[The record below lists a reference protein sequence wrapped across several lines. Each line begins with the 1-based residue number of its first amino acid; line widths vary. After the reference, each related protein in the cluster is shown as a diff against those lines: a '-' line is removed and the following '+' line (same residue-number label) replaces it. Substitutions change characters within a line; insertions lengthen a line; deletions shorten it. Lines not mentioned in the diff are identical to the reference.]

1 MLKLNFRSPTL
12 TIIMTSQKFLN
23 PPLTILP
30 LENGD
35 RLSRAEFERR
45 YNALTEVKKAALIA
59 GMVYSSPS
67 C

>member
-1 MLKLNFRSPTL
+1 MMARL
-12 TIIMTSQKFLN
+12 KFLN

-45 YNALTEVKKAALIA
+45 YNAMTEVKKLNRFA

>member
-1 MLKLNFRSPTL
+1 
-12 TIIMTSQKFLN
+12 MTSQKFLN